1 MTTLTE
7 ERGRAK
13 RKSSGGMKVGRP
25 SFLWSLPAVTY
36 FALFALLPL
45 GVVAWLSFT
54 KWNGIGS
61 PHWTGTSN
69 WKNVFQD
76 HVMIQSFKITAILTV
91 LGVITQ
97 TPVSLLIGVWA
108 AGYQKNRA
116 ILSALYFI
124 PLLMSA
130 AAIAIVWFSLLN
142 PYFGLPHELSFIF
155 GGALFNHGFLFSS
168 QPAAIGVLTFVGMW
182 QWTPFH
188 TLIYQG
194 GARAIP
200 EVLYQAAAI
209 DGAGRMRQFFH
220 ITLPQLRNT
229 MVTSIVLMVVGGLTT
244 FDSILIL
251 TQGGPGTATTSTSY
265 YMYVQAF
272 SDFNFGPASVIAVL
286 LIVVTTLISI
296 VLVRATGWDKMRS
309 TQEGL

>member
-1 MTTLTE
+1 MTTLK
-7 ERGRAK
+7 ERGST
-13 RKSSGGMKVGRP
+13 KSSGGLKVGRP

-36 FALFALLPL
+36 FAVFALLPL

-61 PHWTGTSN
+61 PHWIGTAN
-69 WKNVFQD
+69 WKSLFQD
-76 HVMIQSFKITAILTV
+76 QVMMQSFKITAILTV
-91 LGVITQ
+91 LGVVTQ
-97 TPVSLLIGVWA
+97 TPISLLLGVWA

-130 AAIAIVWFSLLN
+130 LAISVVWVSLLN
-142 PYFGLPHELSFIF
+142 PYFGLPREMHSIF
-155 GGALFNHGFLFSS
+155 GSGIFNDGFLFSS
-168 QPAAIGVLTFVGMW
+168 PATAIGVLTFVGMW

-209 DGAGRMRQFFH
+209 DGAGRVRTFFY

-229 MVTSIVLMVVGGLTT
+229 MITSVVLMLVGS
-244 FDSILIL
+244 F
-251 TQGGPGTATTSTSY
+251 TS
-265 YMYVQAF
+265 F
-272 SDFNFGPASVIAVL
+272 
-286 LIVVTTLISI
+286 
-296 VLVRATGWDKMRS
+296 
-309 TQEGL
+309 